1 MRENIKEIENVF
13 QSHSFSIDSIIQN
26 VMKKFNFRSLCHQA
40 GFKKQQGYSV
50 TDIMTLLLLLPL
62 MLITSVNAL
71 YKSSYQNVSEM
82 KKDTL
87 YRLKNNERM
96 PWRNLLLIVA
106 KQFQRLVNPDKEISA
121 KSAFILDDTID
132 IRTGRKI
139 EKVTHVH
146 DHVAGRKKST
156 LGFKN
161 LTLGLFD
168 GTSFTPLDFS
178 LHAEKPLKQKY
189 RKEQYTK
196 KRVSQSN
203 GAKRKKE
210 CDVDKITSA
219 LRMLKR
225 AVKHGFK
232 ANYVLVDSWFPSKG
246 FISTVRGIKN
256 GAMHVI
262 CAMKKDFRKYT
273 YNGQE
278 LNAKKLLKTLQTEG
292 KEKRCR
298 KRNTRYFEV
307 TVYYAGIDETVK
319 LYFCRFPYQKK
330 WKLFLS
336 TDESLTFLEMLEA
349 YSARWT
355 IEVFFKETKQLL
367 RLGKCQSQ
375 DFDAQI
381 AHVTTTY
388 ILYTFL
394 AYFRRINDYE
404 TLGGLFEEIKD
415 QLVEKNIAERL
426 WALFEELLDTVISAM
441 TESGVVDIQ
450 AFKTSPEYVQI
461 KELFDDSFLGKQ
473 LFQDDKVA

>member
-1 MRENIKEIENVF
+1 
-13 QSHSFSIDSIIQN
+13 
-26 VMKKFNFRSLCHQA
+26 
-40 GFKKQQGYSV
+40 
-50 TDIMTLLLLLPL
+50 
-62 MLITSVNAL
+62 
-71 YKSSYQNVSEM
+71 
-82 KKDTL
+82 
-87 YRLKNNERM
+87 
-96 PWRNLLLIVA
+96 
-106 KQFQRLVNPDKEISA
+106 
-121 KSAFILDDTID
+121 
-132 IRTGRKI
+132 
-139 EKVTHVH
+139 
-146 DHVAGRKKST
+146 
-156 LGFKN
+156 
-161 LTLGLFD
+161 
-168 GTSFTPLDFS
+168 
-178 LHAEKPLKQKY
+178 
-189 RKEQYTK
+189 
-196 KRVSQSN
+196 
-203 GAKRKKE
+203 
-210 CDVDKITSA
+210 
-219 LRMLKR
+219 
-225 AVKHGFK
+225 
-232 ANYVLVDSWFPSKG
+232 
-246 FISTVRGIKN
+246 
-256 GAMHVI
+256 MHVI